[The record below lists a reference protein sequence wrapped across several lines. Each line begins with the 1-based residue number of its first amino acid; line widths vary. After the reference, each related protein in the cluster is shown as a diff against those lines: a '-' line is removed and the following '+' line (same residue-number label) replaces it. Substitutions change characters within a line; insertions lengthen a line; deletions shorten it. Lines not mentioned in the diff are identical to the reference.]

1 MRSFFCLLILFFSI
15 SLGAQIDESD
25 PLTVETQMVPFE
37 LKPFQPAKLIL
48 RLKLPNNYHAYADQ
62 FAVRI
67 DENSGFQLGEWSVG
81 PLKTW
86 FDKFSKKD
94 RQGISGQAE
103 MVAELIA
110 PENPKSKTLN
120 FEIDYQACSDTF
132 CLFPQTK
139 KLSVEFGT
147 RELNNMSSS
156 NEVMG
161 WDLQE
166 LFQKSLKESLWMA
179 LLFAFVAGFLTSLS
193 PCVYPMIPITLAV
206 LSRGSE
212 KRGKLSQLRFSIF
225 YVLGIATT
233 FSVLGLAAAQ
243 FGFLFGSLLNET
255 WILALISG
263 VLFLMGISLLGFF
276 DIQPPAILMKIA
288 SSKNAGGLQG
298 AFISGLFFG
307 VVASPCVGPILV
319 AILAWVSSTQNPGL
333 GFILLF
339 TYALGLGVLFILLGL
354 FSQSLPKSGRWMEY
368 VKKAMGL
375 LVIAVSLYY
384 GQLLWQQVRST
395 SAPQFNESEL
405 NNSALPWKKLTS
417 DSIQQAKGKPI
428 MIDFW
433 ALWCAACHELEQN
446 TFSDPEVQKAL
457 QGYELF
463 KYDATQVTPETK
475 KWLEKFSIRGL
486 PAIIF
491 YSENGVWLENLTL
504 NEYESPERFLARLKK
519 VKEYDSRSP
528 Q

>member
-1 MRSFFCLLILFFSI
+1 MKSFLLIFVLLFSHL
-15 SLGAQIDESD
+15 SNAQIDDSD
-25 PLTVETQMVPFE
+25 PLTVTTQMVPSE

-48 RLKLPNNYHAYADQ
+48 RLQLPQKFHAYADQ
-62 FAVRI
+62 FAIRI
-67 DENSGFQLGEWSVG
+67 DEKSGFHLGEWSVG

-86 FDKFSKKD
+86 FDKFSKRE
-94 RQGISGQAE
+94 RQGINGQAE
-103 MVAELIA
+103 LVAELIA
-110 PENPKSKTLN
+110 PENPKSQRLN

-139 KLSVEFGT
+139 KLFVDFKN
-147 RELNNMSSS
+147 REIQNMNSSS
-156 NEVMG
+156 DIMG
-161 WDLQE
+161 WDLQT

-212 KRGKLSQLRFSIF
+212 KRGKLSQLKFSLF
-225 YVLGIATT
+225 YVFGIATT
-233 FSVLGLAAAQ
+233 FSILGLAAAQ
-243 FGFLFGSLLNET
+243 FGFLFGSLLNQT
-255 WILALISG
+255 WILALISL
-263 VLFLMGISLLGFF
+263 VLFVMGISLLGFF
-276 DIQPPAILMKIA
+276 DIRPPALLMRVA
-288 SSKNAGGLQG
+288 SAKNAGGLQG
-298 AFISGLFFG
+298 AYISGLFFG

-339 TYALGLGVLFILLGL
+339 VYALGLGILFILLGL
-354 FSQSLPKSGRWMEY
+354 FSQSLPKSGRWMDY
-368 VKKAMGL
+368 VKKAMGV
-375 LVIAVSLYY
+375 LVIGVSLYY
-384 GQLLWQQVRST
+384 GQLLWQQVRM
-395 SAPQFNESEL
+395 SAGPHVIESEI
-405 NNSALPWKKLTS
+405 NKNSLPWRKLTAEALS
-417 DSIQQAKGKPI
+417 EVKGKPV

-446 TFSDPEVQKAL
+446 TFSNPEVQKAL
-457 QGYELF
+457 EGYELF
-463 KYDATQVTPETK
+463 KYDATNVTPETK

-504 NEYESPERFLARLKK
+504 TEYESAQRFLARLKK
-519 VKEYDSRSP
+519 VKEYDSRTP